1 VLNERE
7 RREGR
12 KLQPEREV
20 TMSGRLRSE
29 SRWAEIDLGVIRHN
43 VRTVIDALPPAA
55 RLLAVIKANGYGHG
69 AIPVGRAMLEAG
81 ADMLAVSTPQEA
93 VELRDV
99 CPPDR
104 ILALGGL
111 TPVQAGAAVAAGCAV
126 TCHSRELAD
135 ALDTAARPGMRVP
148 VHLKVDSGMG
158 RLGCAPAE
166 AAALARHIAGA
177 PRLRLAGVFTHFASA
192 ECDEA
197 FTREQFERFQGVLDG
212 LEVDPGL
219 RHACN
224 SAAALRYPDMAL
236 DAVRCGLALYGYDW
250 PGVRPA
256 LALRALV
263 TQVKEVQ
270 PGGTVGYG
278 RIWRAERMAR
288 IATVAIGYE
297 DGVFRRRSNRG
308 TVAVCGHKVSL
319 VGRVSMDQVTVD
331 VTVAPDVRAGDVATI
346 IGDGISATEVG
357 EWSDTVSYEILTSL
371 GTRVR
376 RVYLDS

>member
-1 VLNERE
+1 MLSEHDRSEGEAVRAGRE
-7 RREGR
+7 IPDPGR
-12 KLQPEREV
+12 
-20 TMSGRLRSE
+20 SRSE
-29 SRWAEIDLGVIRHN
+29 SRWAEIDLGAIRFN
-43 VRTVIDALPPAA
+43 VRQVIDALPADA

-69 AIPVGRAMLEAG
+69 AVAVGRAMLEAG

-99 CPPDR
+99 CPPER

-111 TPVQAGAAVAAGCAV
+111 TPGQAGVAIEAGCAV
-126 TCHSRELAD
+126 TCHSWELAD
-135 ALDTAARPGMRVP
+135 ALEAAARPGMRVP
-148 VHLKVDSGMG
+148 VHLKVDTGMG
-158 RLGCAPAE
+158 RLGCAPGE
-166 AAALARHIAGA
+166 AAALARHIARA

-192 ECDEA
+192 ESDDA
-197 FTREQFERFQGVLDG
+197 FTREQFERFQRVLDG
-212 LEVDPGL
+212 LDVDPGL

-224 SAAALRYPDMAL
+224 SAAALRYPGMAL
-236 DAVRCGLALYGYDW
+236 DAVRCGLALYGYEW
-250 PGVRPA
+250 PGLRPA

-278 RIWRAERMAR
+278 RTWRAERATR

-308 TVAVCGHKVSL
+308 SVAVCGRRVPL
-319 VGRVSMDQVTVD
+319 VGRVSMDQATVD
-331 VTVAPDVRAGDVATI
+331 VTAIPEVRAGDVATI
-346 IGDGISATEVG
+346 IGEGISAAEVG
-357 EWSDTVSYEILTSL
+357 EWSDTVCYEILTSL